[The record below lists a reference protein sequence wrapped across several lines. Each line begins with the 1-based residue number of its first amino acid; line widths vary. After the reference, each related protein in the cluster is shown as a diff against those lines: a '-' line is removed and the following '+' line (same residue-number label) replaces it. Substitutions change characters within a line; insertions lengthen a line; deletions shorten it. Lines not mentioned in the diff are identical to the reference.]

1 MNMLKGNALQTNNS
15 SKIVISVKDHEIGD
29 IVWAKL
35 GKFPFWPSIVCL
47 DPKSKIFIKSKYFIC
62 IKYNS
67 CDIKIYKKIMI

>member
-1 MNMLKGNALQTNNS
+1 MNTLNSNELQAKNS
-15 SKIVISVKDHEIGD
+15 SKTVYSVKDHEIGD

-47 DPKSKIFIKSKYFIC
+47 DPESKIFIKSKYFMF

-67 CDIKIYKKIMI
+67 YDIVNNL